1 MNIGFRTIGLA
12 ALGAASILAAVAP
25 ADASPA
31 RPFREVRCDLMD
43 TYRGRLRTFEAP
55 DLRVLEQ
62 TASPGRFEPAIPQG
76 TTAVICARTNVVPAA
91 NDDEV
96 LWLGLPLFITEPGD
110 GGRYGVLEVNDGRY
124 RFRLI
129 HGALTADEQ
138 PLVDQR
144 LAEFQRRL
152 AAANAQPRR

>member
-1 MNIGFRTIGLA
+1 MNIRVRTIGLGVF
-12 ALGAASILAAVAP
+12 GAASILAAAAP
-25 ADASPA
+25 AAASPA

-43 TYRGRLRTFEAP
+43 TYRGRLRTYEAL

-62 TASPGRFEPAIPQG
+62 TAAPGRFAPEIPRG
-76 TTAVICARTNVVPAA
+76 TSAVICARTSIVPAA

-96 LWLGLPLFITEPGD
+96 LWLGLPLFITEPGG
-110 GGRYGVLEVNDGRY
+110 GGRYGVLEVDDGRY

-129 HGALTADEQ
+129 HGELTADEQ

-144 LAEFQRRL
+144 MAEFQSRL
-152 AAANAQPRR
+152 TQASAQPQR

>member
-1 MNIGFRTIGLA
+1 MSMDFRSFGLA
-12 ALGAASILAAVAP
+12 TLGVATILAAAAP
-25 ADASPA
+25 AAAAPA

-55 DLRVLEQ
+55 DLRVVEQ
-62 TASPGRFEPAIPQG
+62 TAAPGRFNPAIPQG
-76 TTAVICARTNVVPAA
+76 TTAVICARTSIVPAA

-96 LWLGLPLFITEPGD
+96 LWLGLPLFITEPG
-110 GGRYGVLEVNDGRY
+110 GGARYGVLEVNDGRY

-129 HGALTADEQ
+129 HGELTAEEQ

-144 LAEFQRRL
+144 MAEFQRRL
-152 AAANAQPRR
+152 VQASARPQR